1 ALVFAGV
8 DATYED
14 FMNGHI
20 NYAINNYL
28 TNENNISE
36 HHSYVGESQRDSI
49 LKIIN
54 DGVSFVNYTGHG
66 NPNTWLNVN
75 ISSRDTSLLINNN
88 KYPIIISNACQTSKF
103 NVGSLGNSMVLA
115 KQKGAVAFIG
125 SSHDT
130 YWSEDF
136 FWAVGTGTPGLNP
149 TYDNTG
155 RGAYDRLFHTH
166 NEPPTEWYRSL
177 GQILYSGNLSVSSS
191 SINRKK
197 RYWEI
202 YNMVGDPSLIPY
214 IGEPKTI
221 NISIPDTLPN
231 NISSLSLR
239 GEPFAYVA
247 ISHNDTILAASH
259 FNQTGIA
266 TLTIPDM
273 ANDSCLVVVTGQNI
287 RPIIKKIYIDESNS
301 EYVSLS
307 SYSFS
312 EMEGDY
318 DQLLEHGETI
328 SVNVNVKNIGNKA
341 TTNLRAYL
349 RSSSEWVSIID
360 STHYMG
366 SLSAQDSIL
375 FSDCFSFKIADSI
388 PDNYFVHFE
397 IVLKDDYD
405 EKHYGIEAKI
415 HSPIL
420 NIINCRIDD
429 SELGNDNNIIESGE
443 SFEIIY
449 TVTNTGSE
457 LATVSLIS
465 TCDNPAIIIQNISPF
480 SLNDSSTHIIRLRIS
495 QNTTLPLGTRIRITS
510 TIRCSHISS
519 NTITSSIQ
527 IGGAI
532 ESFESENFSSFPWM
546 TDRENPWTISSSTA
560 VEGIHSAQT
569 GSISND
575 QSSSLSILCLYEQ
588 ADTISFYYKVS
599 TEYLYD

>member
-1 ALVFAGV
+1 NLKPDYLLIVGSTEIIPNYSASSFITDLYYGEYDGGDDYIPDVLIGRIPASNAKEVVDVTSKIIQYEKMEFPDNGTYLRDALVFAGV

-28 TNENNISE
+28 TDENNISE

-66 NPNTWLNVN
+66 NPNAWLNVN
-75 ISSRDTSLLINNN
+75 ISSRDTSVLLNNN
-88 KYPIIISNACQTSKF
+88 RYPVIISNACQTSKF

-149 TYDNTG
+149 TYENTG

-191 SINRKK
+191 SSTRKK

-202 YNMVGDPSLIPY
+202 YNIVGDPSLIPY

-221 NISIPDTLPN
+221 NVSIPDTLPN
-231 NISSLSLR
+231 NISTLSLR

-247 ISHNDTILAASH
+247 ISHNDTLLAASH
-259 FNQTGIA
+259 FNQAGIA
-266 TLTIPDM
+266 TLSLPDI

-287 RPIIKKIYIDESNS
+287 RPIIKDIYIGVSNS

-312 EMEGDY
+312 EMDGDY

-328 SVNVNVKNIGNKA
+328 SVNVNIENIGNKN
-341 TTNLRAYL
+341 TSNLRAYL

-360 STHYMG
+360 STHYIG
-366 SLSAQDSIL
+366 SLTAQDSI
-375 FSDCFSFKIADSI
+375 FISDCFTFKIADSI
-388 PDNYFVHFE
+388 PDNYIVHFE

-415 HSPIL
+415 QAPIL
-420 NIINCRIDD
+420 AITNCRIDD
-429 SELGNDNNIIESGE
+429 SILGNNNNIIESGE

-457 LATVSLIS
+457 PTTVSLIA
-465 TCDNPAIIIQNISPF
+465 TCDNPAINIQGIAPF
-480 SLNDSSTHIIRLRIS
+480 SLEDSSTQIIRLRIS
-495 QNTTLPLGTRIRITS
+495 QNGTLSLGT
-510 TIRCSHISS
+510 
-519 NTITSSIQ
+519 
-527 IGGAI
+527 
-532 ESFESENFSSFPWM
+532 
-546 TDRENPWTISSSTA
+546 
-560 VEGIHSAQT
+560 
-569 GSISND
+569 
-575 QSSSLSILCLYEQ
+575 
-588 ADTISFYYKVS
+588 
-599 TEYLYD
+599 